1 MKKPE
6 MITTWQTNI
15 LKPKTITI
23 WHTIISKAQG

>member
-1 MKKPE
+1 MKKPK